1 MLLRIE
7 VAIVWL
13 QTELDPSQL
22 AEMPSQGHNEGPGT
36 PDSPLVIRYWVLM
49 PSCII
54 AVSFAVMA
62 DGISRTR
69 H

>member
-7 VAIVWL
+7 VAIVRL

-22 AEMPSQGHNEGPGT
+22 AEMPSQGHNEGSGT
-36 PDSPLVIRYWVLM
+36 PDNPLVIRYWVLV

-62 DGISRTR
+62 DRLSRTR